1 MAMRKIRIAVA
12 TVMVA
17 AGLLTALA
25 APASAG
31 QGGDPADGSCGLG
44 KSVAHDAIA
53 DTTSPGATE
62 ASHVKPADVG
72 CTGKAE

>member
-1 MAMRKIRIAVA
+1 MKRRIRIAAA

-31 QGGDPADGSCGLG
+31 KGGIPATGSCGLG
-44 KSVAHDAIA
+44 MVTAQDAIA
-53 DTTSPGATE
+53 DQTSPGATE
-62 ASHVKPADVG
+62 ASHEKPADVG

>member
-1 MAMRKIRIAVA
+1 MRKIRIATA

-31 QGGDPADGSCGLG
+31 KGGIPAPASCGLG
-44 KSVAHDAIA
+44 KVNAHDAIA
-53 DTTSPGATE
+53 DPTSPGATE
-62 ASHVKPADVG
+62 ASHVKPADIG
-72 CTGKAE
+72 CTGKG